1 MGAKCIFVLFWL
13 LASVAVRD
21 LAAAEVPDEAD
32 AAAKLLA
39 TEVCSVCHGLGGQST
54 FPAIPNL
61 AAQPWPYIS
70 AKMRAFRHRA
80 GNQPAGHVDVLGL
93 MLIDDATDVALAHYF
108 ANQPPAAPVAGDAAL
123 VATGGKIYAQGDAA
137 KGIAP
142 CAACHGA
149 DASGFWIFPR
159 LAGQHAEYVSR
170 QLRLIQS
177 RLRGS
182 RLMHGMI
189 QSMNADEIKAVAAF
203 VQSK

>member
-1 MGAKCIFVLFWL
+1 MSTSRMLVLLCL
-13 LASVAVRD
+13 LVCAAALD
-21 LAAAEVPDEAD
+21 CAAAEVPNEAD

-39 TEVCSVCHGLGGQST
+39 TEVCSTCHGPGGRST

-61 AAQPWPYIS
+61 AAQPWPYLS
-70 AKMRAFRHRA
+70 AKMETFRHRA
-80 GNQPAGHVDVLGL
+80 GTQSAGHVDVLGL
-93 MLIDDATDVALAHYF
+93 MLIDDATDIALAHYF
-108 ANQPPAAPVAGDAAL
+108 ADQPPAAPVTGDAAL
-123 VATGGKIYAQGDAA
+123 VAAGGKIYAQGDAA

-182 RLMHGMI
+182 RLMHGVI
-189 QSMNADEIKAVAAF
+189 HNMNDDEMKAVAAF

>member
-1 MGAKCIFVLFWL
+1 MSTSRTLVLLCL
-13 LASVAVRD
+13 LASAAACD
-21 LAAAEVPDEAD
+21 LAVAEVPNEAD

-39 TEVCSVCHGLGGQST
+39 TEVCSTCHGPGGRST
-54 FPAIPNL
+54 FPAIPSL
-61 AAQPWPYIS
+61 AAQPWPYLS
-70 AKMRAFRHRA
+70 AKMRTFRYRA
-80 GNQPAGHVDVLGL
+80 GTQSAGHVDVLGL
-93 MLIDDATDVALAHYF
+93 MLIDDATDVALARYF
-108 ANQPPAAPVAGDAAL
+108 ANQSPAAPVAGDAAV
-123 VATGGKIYAQGDAA
+123 VAAGRKIYTQGDAA

-142 CAACHGA
+142 CAACHGD

-182 RLMHGMI
+182 RLMHGVI
-189 QSMNADEIKAVAAF
+189 QNMNADEMKAVAAF

>member
-1 MGAKCIFVLFWL
+1 MGTKCIFVLLCL
-13 LASVAVRD
+13 LACAAARD
-21 LAAAEVPDEAD
+21 LAAAEVSNEAD

-39 TEVCSVCHGLGGQST
+39 TEVCSTCHGPGGRST

-61 AAQPWPYIS
+61 AAQPWPYLS
-70 AKMRAFRHRA
+70 AKMKSFRNRASA
-80 GNQPAGHVDVLGL
+80 KSEGHIDVLGL
-93 MLIDDATDVALAHYF
+93 TLIDDATESALAHYF
-108 ANQPPAAPVAGDAAL
+108 ADQPPPAPVAGDHALIAA
-123 VATGGKIYAQGDAA
+123 GEKIYTQGDAA

-149 DASGFWIFPR
+149 DATGFWIFPR
-159 LAGQHAEYVSR
+159 LAGQHSEYVAR

-182 RLMHGMI
+182 RIMHGVI
-189 QSMNADEIKAVAAF
+189 SNMNADEMKAVAAF

>member
-1 MGAKCIFVLFWL
+1 MGMKCMFVILGL
-13 LASVAVRD
+13 LACVAVRD
-21 LAAAEVPDEAD
+21 LAAAEVPSEAD

-39 TEVCSVCHGLGGQST
+39 TEVCSTCHGPGGRST

-61 AAQPWPYIS
+61 AAQPWPYLS
-70 AKMRAFRHRA
+70 AKMKTFRNRA
-80 GNQPAGHVDVLGL
+80 GAQSAGHVDVLGL
-93 MLIDDATDVALAHYF
+93 MLLDDATDVALARYF
-108 ANQPPAAPVAGDAAL
+108 ANLSPAAPVAGDAAL
-123 VATGGKIYAQGDAA
+123 VAAGGKIYTQGDAE

-159 LAGQHAEYVSR
+159 LAGQRAEYVSR

-182 RLMHGMI
+182 RLMHGVI
-189 QSMNADEIKAVAAF
+189 QNMNADEMKAVAAF

>member
-1 MGAKCIFVLFWL
+1 MGTKCMFVLFGL
-13 LASVAVRD
+13 LACVAVRD
-21 LAAAEVPDEAD
+21 LAAAEVPNEAD

-39 TEVCSVCHGLGGQST
+39 TEVCSTCHGPGGRST

-61 AAQPWPYIS
+61 AAQPWPYLS
-70 AKMRAFRHRA
+70 AKMKTFRHRA
-80 GNQPAGHVDVLGL
+80 GTQPAGHVDVLGL
-93 MLIDDATDVALAHYF
+93 MLIDDATDIALARYF
-108 ANQPPAAPVAGDAAL
+108 ANQSPAAPVAGEAAV
-123 VATGGKIYAQGDAA
+123 VAAGRKIYTQGDAA

-182 RLMHGMI
+182 RLMHGVI
-189 QSMNADEIKAVAAF
+189 QNMNADEMKAVAAF